1 MSRISSEQLNFVM
14 RELLYW
20 HLELKAVINGTDI
33 LVKMLHIE
41 KILGM
46 PEGTL
51 INMSL
56 ERFIEFGRLHND
68 ANIRRQFIEGI
79 PDYFWSM

>member
-20 HLELKAVINGTDI
+20 HLELKAVINGSDM
-33 LVKMLHIE
+33 LVKTLHIE
-41 KILGM
+41 KIMGM
-46 PEGTL
+46 PEGAL

-56 ERFIEFGRLHND
+56 ERFVEFGRLHND
-68 ANIRRQFIEGI
+68 ANIRRQFVEGI
-79 PDYFWSM
+79 PDSFWSM